1 MSKVTVTL
9 TEEQMDEIFAHEL
22 VRDHKHLIEW
32 HRQRHFGEGMSYEHH
47 DPEEDAKALD
57 ELIRAFERVMEYYG
71 AGKQ

>member
-9 TEEQMDEIFAHEL
+9 TEDQMDEIFAYEL

-32 HRQRHFGEGMSYEHH
+32 QRQRLIGEGMSYEHH
-47 DPEEDAKALD
+47 DPEEDVMSLE